1 MLDIVEYIFDKN
13 LILTNKP
20 EEVIVGQILTE
31 QVLESAFGKNTYGG
45 SIGGNHYMY
54 GSNFKNRDLTYT
66 LSRSIDNSYSIAHTK
81 NSVELAE
88 VIDNNRAKS
97 EFSNAC
103 KTLYNSLPSGI
114 RKVAAERNI
123 VPEEQ
128 NGCVVLPNGIGATS
142 IISTY
147 LNDSKKDEKLVEE
160 ELLSTFNEI
169 SCRLIINL
177 GFSFVYFL

>member
-1 MLDIVEYIFDKN
+1 MINITRIGLKKYKSFNGWAVLDGLGNVNLIIGKNNSGKSSVLDIVEYIFDKN

-88 VIDNNRAKS
+88 VIDNNRAK
-97 EFSNAC
+97 C
-103 KTLYNSLPSGI
+103 
-114 RKVAAERNI
+114 
-123 VPEEQ
+123 
-128 NGCVVLPNGIGATS
+128 
-142 IISTY
+142 
-147 LNDSKKDEKLVEE
+147 
-160 ELLSTFNEI
+160 
-169 SCRLIINL
+169 
-177 GFSFVYFL
+177 